1 MARMSLLS
9 KLSNRFGLARFSVD
23 TPVGQTQQTPSIPS
37 TAVRPPLDGPAR
49 RRSSAAA
56 STLPPRGVLP
66 DRNEAAGHAN
76 VPAAAQAAAVLPQ
89 ATHVLL
95 DAMAQAE
102 PDGSVLTNALFGPG
116 RRGFGVTEGLVHG
129 LNHLDF
135 SRMAPIPGL
144 PGAPTVILA
153 EALAAGTGGDARL
166 ALDALE
172 RLQDFDPQQ
181 EIAAAW
187 QQRAGA
193 PDDDAASVFYTPEG
207 SVHGGD
213 GEPAPLSPPGS
224 RSPSASSMEGGSV
237 YHTPSASLDG
247 GPDRSLPGSPRRSDA
262 GQPSDA
268 TLAARR
274 AVWQVAAALAGT
286 PTGLEVLQA
295 IVARPVD
302 AGHLQDFTLLLKAAT
317 AMPPQ
322 HAERGDP
329 AAILASESALDTLTG
344 KAVACA
350 AARMAGEVDAA
361 QPHQWA
367 LTAVRNDLFQTG
379 PGTDFAAINAR
390 LMKTGRWIK
399 RATPERARLLRNPI
413 VGKSPFRALRHGTQN
428 VERGPAIARHRLA
441 RETAL
446 RQAAA
451 ALVEPLA
458 AAARRARSPGP
469 GLVPDGLLRAAVLEH
484 CLQTPAPQPLERA
497 GFDEAARADI
507 AARLAVLV
515 SSNAGPGLA
524 EQLAQSN
531 QLQALADLRLDSQAM
546 SAWFAE
552 VRPASGS
559 DGAQAAQPA
568 EEGAPAQEAPWVQA
582 VSTALV
588 RAEEEAEG
596 RDTRV
601 PVITRETVRSAL
613 KDIIANIEGSS
624 RLRLSS
630 GGLVGVG
637 LRQITSSISAVASAF
652 FLRGRV
658 DGRAQRGRQAVFE
671 IAMPPYDME
680 LVLGSQRQA
689 SKQIGVGAFVGPDI
703 GVAKAGVN
711 LDTVFYGKEEAEIQ
725 GISLRLPRVGRPV
738 PELRAEFSALVDALL
753 DGSEGG
759 AQADD
764 ATPLLQR
771 LLQDFPELTVNRIGL
786 AGDGRRR
793 HGLGADLMG
802 SIGKWGAKVSAGV
815 GGFVEAQRNVTKH
828 YADATGRMRVER
840 SIAGHATRVGAGAK
854 VSAGPSASVAS
865 STSFSGG
872 VDLALAAVQAG
883 VSAEH
888 ILAGQFQRR
897 EAVYEDGRLH
907 PMSFVETEYQKV
919 DAFMNA
925 VTPELGE
932 WVAAGADPERLDGLL
947 ADIRD
952 HAVPTHSFAARYIVT
967 PEARARDDAYRSSMQ
982 LCEQHPSGLPQAVS
996 ALAETIEAQW
1006 KDPAAKQPYSL
1017 RSYER
1022 NTVQKT
1028 QGVDLVVQMAS
1039 VEAAEASHIDN
1050 RLDVPAQ
1057 RPRRA

>member
-9 KLSNRFGLARFSVD
+9 KLSNRLGIARFSVE
-23 TPVGQTQQTPSIPS
+23 TPTGQKHKTPSIPS
-37 TAVRPPLDGPAR
+37 TAVRPLDGPAR
-49 RRSSAAA
+49 RRAGAG
-56 STLPPRGVLP
+56 STLPPRGAVP
-66 DRNEAAGHAN
+66 TATANPGGTGSARNDGPAAGG
-76 VPAAAQAAAVLPQ
+76 QAAAATPPQ
-89 ATHVLL
+89 PNHVLL
-95 DAMAQAE
+95 DAMAQAK
-102 PDGSVLTNALFGPG
+102 PDGAVLTKALFRPAKPG
-116 RRGFGVTEGLVHG
+116 LFVAADLAYELG
-129 LNHLDF
+129 HLEF
-135 SRMAPIPGL
+135 SHMPAIPGL
-144 PGAPTVILA
+144 PGAPTVLLA
-153 EALAAGTGGDARL
+153 QALAAATGGDARL
-166 ALDALE
+166 AREALACLQTLDLP
-172 RLQDFDPQQ
+172 QD
-181 EIAAAW
+181 IAAAW
-187 QQRAGA
+187 RQRDGG
-193 PDDDAASVFYTPEG
+193 PEDDAASVYLTPPEG
-207 SVHGGD
+207 SVQGD
-213 GEPAPLSPPGS
+213 DDRDAEASVD
-224 RSPSASSMEGGSV
+224 ASSDGGSV
-237 YHTPSASLDG
+237 YHTPAGLVQGDT
-247 GPDRSLPGSPRRSDA
+247 DRSLPSTPRSSSA
-262 GQPSDA
+262 GGA
-268 TLAARR
+268 GHTALAARLAMWR
-274 AVWQVAAALAGT
+274 VAAALADT
-286 PTGLEVLQA
+286 PTGLDVLQA
-295 IVARPVD
+295 VVASPVE
-302 AGHLQDFTLLLKAAT
+302 AAHRQDFALLLKAAA
-317 AMPPQ
+317 AMPPE
-322 HAERGDP
+322 HAQGGDP
-329 AAILASESALDTLTG
+329 AAILASPAALGTLTG

-350 AARMAGEVDAA
+350 AARMVGEVAA
-361 QPHQWA
+361 AEPHQWA
-367 LTAVRNDLFQTG
+367 LTAVRNDLFRTG
-379 PGTDFAAINAR
+379 PGSDFAAINAR
-390 LMKTGRWIK
+390 LMKTGRWIE
-399 RATPERARLLRNPI
+399 RATPERGRLLRNPLF
-413 VGKSPFRALRHGTQN
+413 GKSPFRALRHGTQN

-446 RQAAA
+446 RQVAA

-458 AAARRARSPGP
+458 AAAQRARSPGP

-507 AARLAVLV
+507 AARLAVRV

-524 EQLAQSN
+524 EQLAQSK

-559 DGAQAAQPA
+559 DGAQAARPT
-568 EEGAPAQEAPWVQA
+568 EEGAPAQEMPWVQA

-771 LLQDFPELTVNRIGL
+771 LLQEFPELTVNRIGL

-932 WVAAGADPERLDGLL
+932 WVEAGADPERLDGLL

-952 HAVPTHSFAARYIVT
+952 HAAPTHSFAARYIVT

-982 LCEQHPSGLPQAVS
+982 LCAQHPSGLPQAVS

>member
-23 TPVGQTQQTPSIPS
+23 TPVGQTQRTPSIPS
-37 TAVRPPLDGPAR
+37 AAVRPPLDGPAP

-56 STLPPRGVLP
+56 STLPPRGALP

-76 VPAAAQAAAVLPQ
+76 APAAAQAAAAQPQ

-102 PDGSVLTNALFGPG
+102 PDGSALTKALFGPG
-116 RRGFGVTEGLVHG
+116 GQRFGVAADLALALTEM
-129 LNHLDF
+129 DF

-153 EALAAGTGGDARL
+153 EALAAATGGDAPL
-166 ALDALE
+166 ALGALE
-172 RLQDFDPQQ
+172 LLQEFDPQQ

-193 PDDDAASVFYTPEG
+193 PDDDAASVFYTPAG
-207 SVHGGD
+207 SLHGGD
-213 GEPAPLSPPGS
+213 DEPAPLSPPVSPAVS

-262 GQPSDA
+262 GLPSDA

-274 AVWQVAAALAGT
+274 AVWQVAAALADT
-286 PTGLEVLQA
+286 PMGLDVLQA
-295 IVARPVD
+295 VVARPVD
-302 AGHLQDFTLLLKAAT
+302 AAHSRDFALLLKAAT
-317 AMPPQ
+317 AMPPGR
-322 HAERGDP
+322 AERGDP
-329 AAILASESALDTLTG
+329 AAILASAPALDTLTG

-350 AARMAGEVDAA
+350 AARMVGDVAA
-361 QPHQWA
+361 ALPHRWA
-367 LTAVRNDLFQTG
+367 LTAVRNDLFETG
-379 PGTDFAAINAR
+379 PGTDFSAINGR
-390 LMKTGRWIK
+390 LMKTGRWIE

-413 VGKSPFRALRHGTQN
+413 FGKSPFRALRHGTQK
-428 VERGPAIARHRLA
+428 VERGPAVARHRLA

-446 RQAAA
+446 REAAA
-451 ALVEPLA
+451 ALQDQLIDA
-458 AAARRARSPGP
+458 APHLRSPGP
-469 GLVPDGLLRAAVLEH
+469 GRVPEALLRAAVLRH
-484 CLQTPAPQPLERA
+484 CLETPVPQSFERA
-497 GFDEAARADI
+497 GFDEAACADI
-507 AARLAVLV
+507 ADRLALLL
-515 SSNAGPGLA
+515 SRDPRPGLA
-524 EQLAQSN
+524 RQLAQSP
-531 QLQALADLRLDSQAM
+531 QLLALADLRLDAEAMGQWFSEAREATSNVQAL
-546 SAWFAE
+546 E
-552 VRPASGS
+552 RENVH
-559 DGAQAAQPA
+559 
-568 EEGAPAQEAPWVQA
+568 WVQA
-582 VSTALV
+582 VSKALAQ
-588 RAEEEAEG
+588 AEEEVQG

-613 KDIIANIEGSS
+613 KDIVANIEGSS

-652 FLRGRV
+652 FLRGRI

-680 LVLGSQRQA
+680 LVLGSQRQVA
-689 SKQIGVGAFVGPDI
+689 KQVGVGAFVGPDI

-711 LDTVFYGKEEAEIQ
+711 VDTVLYGREDAEMQ
-725 GISLRLPRVGRPV
+725 GISLRLPRIGRPV

-759 AQADD
+759 ARADD
-764 ATPLLQR
+764 PTDLLQR
-771 LLQDFPELTVNRIGL
+771 LLQEFPDLTVNRVGL

-802 SIGKWGAKVSAGV
+802 SIGKWHAKVSAGV
-815 GGFVEAQRNVTKH
+815 GGFVEAQRDVTKH

-840 SIAGHATRVGAGAK
+840 SIQGNNLRAGVGAK
-854 VSAGPSASVAS
+854 VSAGPSATVAS
-865 STSFSGG
+865 DTSFSGK
-872 VDLALAAVQAG
+872 VDVSLAAVQFG
-883 VSAEH
+883 VGAEH
-888 ILAGQFQRR
+888 ILSGVSHRR

-907 PMSFVETEYQKV
+907 PLSFVETEYQKV
-919 DAFMNA
+919 DAFMESMKPQRDA
-925 VTPELGE
+925 
-932 WVAAGADPERLDGLL
+932 WVDAGADPARLDGLL
-947 ADIRD
+947 NDMSGDA
-952 HAVPTHSFAARYIVT
+952 APTHSFAARHIVT

-982 LCEQHPSGLPQAVS
+982 LCAKHPSGLPQAIS
-996 ALAETIEAQW
+996 ALAETVEAQW

-1022 NTVQKT
+1022 NMVQKT
-1028 QGVDLVVQMAS
+1028 QGVEVVVQLAS